1 MNVICSQ
8 QLLHQI
14 FRRLVYCHHDKPLHD
29 ELTFNINSAD
39 FTLWMKLKIT
49 IHGPMVHNVGYR
61 YFLLNNADN
70 IGLKGF
76 SARNLRSNGKQYV
89 QILVEGDDC
98 QIQEF
103 QETAKTQYPK
113 AAKVAEVA
121 FEDYQD
127 RVESLAKFAFR
138 FQSLQVSKGIESII
152 RIEKLQETMLEKQDQ
167 MLGKQDQMLGK
178 QDQMLGKQDQ
188 MLGKQDQMLGKQDQ
202 MLGKQ
207 DQMLSKQDQMLSK
220 QDQMLGKQDQILDK
234 LENVRLDI
242 VDEIRTSSESLVS
255 ELRNS
260 GERNAVHFRDC
271 HSDLKSYLDEKLG
284 KIEVDISR
292 IKARI
297 GM

>member
-1 MNVICSQ
+1 M
-8 QLLHQI
+8 
-14 FRRLVYCHHDKPLHD
+14 
-29 ELTFNINSAD
+29 
-39 FTLWMKLKIT
+39 
-49 IHGPMVHNVGYR
+49 IHGPKVHNVGYR

-76 SARNLRSNGKQYV
+76 SARNLRSNGKQSV

-103 QETAKTQYPK
+103 LETVKTQQPK
-113 AAKVAEVA
+113 AAKVADVA
-121 FEDYQD
+121 FENYQD
-127 RVESLAKFAFR
+127 RVESISRFAFQI
-138 FQSLQVSKGIESII
+138 QSLQVGKGIESII
-152 RIEKLQETMLEKQDQ
+152 RIKKLQETMLEKQEQ
-167 MLGKQDQMLGK
+167 MLGKQDQML
-178 QDQMLGKQDQ
+178 
-188 MLGKQDQMLGKQDQ
+188 
-202 MLGKQ
+202 
-207 DQMLSKQDQMLSK
+207 
-220 QDQMLGKQDQILDK
+220 DK
-234 LENVRLDI
+234 MENVRLDI

-260 GERNAVHFRDC
+260 RERNAVDFRDS